1 MGSGKKE
8 ELNAQTPAIGR
19 IRDLLMGPEMN
30 ELTNRLTGKINNRI
44 DELEEQTRSG
54 FQDQEQQYTSLTEAV
69 RSDNNQSLE
78 SMQQELE
85 EKLKSFQQDYQ
96 TKLDKIKKEI
106 HQSGKEYRNSFKGL
120 EEEVHSLEK
129 RINSYIKELSSLDDK
144 KEKAIL
150 TTIANLEDE
159 LERFTLL
166 QKRINGQVKK
176 KLGLRQIDFNDP
188 QS

>member
-1 MGSGKKE
+1 MQKNKKYYQKKHK
-8 ELNAQTPAIGR
+8 LYSVNTH
-19 IRDLLMGPEMN
+19 N
-30 ELTNRLTGKINNRI
+30 
-44 DELEEQTRSG
+44 LENFS
-54 FQDQEQQYTSLTEAV
+54 
-69 RSDNNQSLE
+69 
-78 SMQQELE
+78 
-85 EKLKSFQQDYQ
+85 
-96 TKLDKIKKEI
+96 DKIKKEI